1 MTMHYKIRIKDSTT
15 PGDLDSLFTHAWSY
29 ERPVQFSFDVTECKR
44 ISLGRILSMK
54 GVLDTHRSNSKKYIE
69 HTNVYVKSRMT
80 KTFLNIGLSII
91 KTEKPVHIFLKK
103 T

>member
-1 MTMHYKIRIKDSTT
+1 
-15 PGDLDSLFTHAWSY
+15 
-29 ERPVQFSFDVTECKR
+29 
-44 ISLGRILSMK
+44 MK